1 MESGKRQRDMR
12 KENKAEDEE
21 RPGNIEEE
29 SKIERGGV
37 KTKRGR

>member
-1 MESGKRQRDMR
+1 MS

-21 RPGNIEEE
+21 RPGNIEKE

-37 KTKRGR
+37 KTKRDR